1 MKMKYILAI
10 SIVICAMV
18 GAYIFILPN
27 SDELILQGEIDT
39 TEVDLSSKITGRV
52 KHILVKEGDIV
63 TKGQKLLVFDIPDI
77 EAQKQSSEAAYTLA
91 LQTFNRIK
99 PLKEKGFASIQS
111 YDNAFAA
118 LKQAENKLKEVQS
131 YTDENTI
138 TAPIT
143 GQVRDIS
150 VEEGELVSAG
160 YTIITLIDTTD
171 NWAVFNLREDLLAKI
186 KLGNVFKVDIP
197 AVGQKNI
204 PFKVDYIS
212 AMGNYTTWRATKIR
226 GDFDLKT
233 FEVHARPLESVSGLI
248 AGMSVIVDWNKVGQ

>member
-1 MKMKYILAI
+1 MKYILAI
-10 SIVICAMV
+10 FTAVCIIVV
-18 GAYIFILPN
+18 AYIFTLPN
-27 SDELILQGEIDT
+27 SDGLILQGEIDT

-52 KHILVKEGDIV
+52 EHILVKEGDIV

-99 PLKEKGFASIQS
+99 PLKEKGFASVQS
-111 YDNAFAA
+111 YDNAFVA

-171 NWAVFNLREDLLAKI
+171 NWAVFSLREDLLAKI
-186 KLGNVFKVDIP
+186 KLGSVFKVDIP

>member
-1 MKMKYILAI
+1 MKYILAI
-10 SIVICAMV
+10 FTAVCIIVV
-18 GAYIFILPN
+18 AYIFTLPN
-27 SDELILQGEIDT
+27 SDGLILQGEIDT

-52 KHILVKEGDIV
+52 EHILVKEGDIV

-99 PLKEKGFASIQS
+99 PLKEKGFASVQS
-111 YDNAFAA
+111 YDNALAA

-150 VEEGELVSAG
+150 VEESELVSAG

-171 NWAVFNLREDLLAKI
+171 NWAVFSLREDLLAKI
-186 KLGNVFKVDIP
+186 KLGSVFKVDIP

>member
-1 MKMKYILAI
+1 MKYVIAVLSIICVAVGTYILTL
-10 SIVICAMV
+10 SE
-18 GAYIFILPN
+18 N
-27 SDELILQGEIDT
+27 DELILQGEIDT
-39 TEVDLSSKITGRV
+39 TEVDLSSKIVGRV
-52 KHILVKEGDIV
+52 AHILAKEGDIV
-63 TKGQKLLVFDIPDI
+63 AKGQKLLVLDIPDI
-77 EAQKQSSEAAYTLA
+77 EAQRQQLEAAYNLA

-99 PLKEKGFASIQS
+99 TLKEKGFASVQS
-111 YDNAFAA
+111 YDNAFAT
-118 LKQAENKLKEVQS
+118 LKQAENKLREVQS
-131 YTDENTI
+131 YIDENTI
-138 TAPIT
+138 TAHIS
-143 GQVRDIS
+143 GQVKDIS

-160 YTIITLIDTTD
+160 YTIITLINTSD

-186 KLGNVFKVDIP
+186 KLGSVFKVDIP

-233 FEVHARPLESVSGLI
+233 FEIHARPLEPINGLI